1 MPSAKPVPPPA
12 RRRLSREDRHAQLID
27 TARRIVREEGTD
39 ALTLGRLAERAG
51 VTKPVVYDHFETR
64 NGLLAALYRDY
75 DARQVSIME
84 AALAACEP
92 TLAAR
97 AEVIAS
103 AYIECSLTE
112 GQEIPG
118 VAAALAGAPEMDA
131 LKRGYQSAFIARCR
145 AILEPFTEG
154 NRLTQAAL
162 WGMLGAADALSDAA
176 ARGEITKDEAVEE
189 LFRTILSMM
198 ERRQPGLQPPASS
211 TRPCRRAQHRA
222 GAP

>member
-1 MPSAKPVPPPA
+1 MPPPA

-39 ALTLGRLAERAG
+39 ALTLGRLAEQAG

-75 DARQVSIME
+75 DARQASVME
-84 AALAACEP
+84 AALAACDP
-92 TLAAR
+92 NLVAR
-97 AEVIAS
+97 AKVIAS
-103 AYIECSLTE
+103 AYVECSLTE

-118 VAAALAGAPEMDA
+118 VAAALVGAPEMDA
-131 LKRGYQSAFIARCR
+131 LKRGYQSAFLARCR

-154 NRLTQAAL
+154 NSLTQAAL

-176 ARGEITKDEAVEE
+176 ARGEITNDEAVEE
-189 LFRTILSMM
+189 LFRTIISVM
-198 ERRQPGLQPPASS
+198 ERRQSGLQPPASS
-211 TRPCRRAQHRA
+211 ERPSRRGQHRA

>member
-1 MPSAKPVPPPA
+1 M
-12 RRRLSREDRHAQLID
+12 RRRLLREDRHAQLID
-27 TARRIVREEGTD
+27 TARRIVRDEGTD

-51 VTKPVVYDHFETR
+51 VTKPVVYDHFGSR

-75 DARQVSIME
+75 DTRQTSLME

-92 TLAAR
+92 TLPAR

-103 AYIECSLTE
+103 AYLECALTE

-131 LKRGYQSAFIARCR
+131 LKRGYQAGFIARCR
-145 AILEPFTEG
+145 AILAPFARDG
-154 NRLTQAAL
+154 SLPRAAL

-176 ARGEITKDEAVEE
+176 ARREITRDEAAEE
-189 LFRTILSMM
+189 LFRTILAMV
-198 ERRQPGLQPPASS
+198 ERGGRGDLRS
-211 TRPCRRAQHRA
+211 
-222 GAP
+222 